1 MAGTDLGTG
10 YGVRYLH
17 PLLFSDTEG
26 TSDLAR
32 ELWGV
37 GAHIADQPR
46 VDGCGTCWIRG
57 LAGLSGSLGLFY
69 GRGLRSPLS
78 PLVSLLVW
86 VCYSWRLDICS
97 LTLASRGRRRAPDQS
112 RGRPRPLPNAM
123 GHAIL
128 FDHVGTVA
136 PCVAV
141 AETFDDGLLGKL
153 TKLPEFSH
161 VLLSS
166 YGSLHF
172 LKHELGVTGGVMNF
186 VCEVSVHRHV
196 SA

>member
-1 MAGTDLGTG
+1 MCLWTWSTLGPVPRLAGTDLGTG

-97 LTLASRGRRRAPDQS
+97 LTLASRGLRQR
-112 RGRPRPLPNAM
+112 
-123 GHAIL
+123 HAISSVPSHL
-128 FDHVGTVA
+128 VW
-136 PCVAV
+136 
-141 AETFDDGLLGKL
+141 LLL
-153 TKLPEFSH
+153 RRLMTACS
-161 VLLSS
+161 
-166 YGSLHF
+166 GS
-172 LKHELGVTGGVMNF
+172 
-186 VCEVSVHRHV
+186 
-196 SA
+196 